1 MSKKGFI
8 GILIFWMLTGLTGC
22 SLAKEEVKSE
32 KSQDRLIG
40 ALITQ
45 EYLDLFD
52 LDAYLDDHAEKLVE
66 NKDLMVEDSDQY
78 EDRIYAKI
86 DKHDSQDPSEWEVSF
101 PGIEGIRFFSP
112 LWSDQNG
119 ESYHTTEY
127 DEEICDAESNYNIEN
142 DHENLE
148 LSGSVYFLT
157 DKEKDGISYYVNP
170 VYQTED
176 GKIYVISGQG
186 STTSGASE
194 EGETTTL
201 TLTDQVTLTENQKS
215 KIEGVTVKVT
225 GILVKKPTKITLYQM
240 NQDHQVIT
248 SNSYTP
254 GKLPEK
260 LTAEKDTAY
269 FLIETQQ
276 MDQDGRTSIQRELY
290 EQKEDQDALETLVPL
305 KNGLV
310 SKQYTEV
317 LWEE

>member
-1 MSKKGFI
+1 
-8 GILIFWMLTGLTGC
+8 ML
-22 SLAKEEVKSE
+22 
-32 KSQDRLIG
+32 
-40 ALITQ
+40 
-45 EYLDLFD
+45 
-52 LDAYLDDHAEKLVE
+52 
-66 NKDLMVEDSDQY
+66 
-78 EDRIYAKI
+78 
-86 DKHDSQDPSEWEVSF
+86 VS
-101 PGIEGIRFFSP
+101 
-112 LWSDQNG
+112 
-119 ESYHTTEY
+119 
-127 DEEICDAESNYNIEN
+127 
-142 DHENLE
+142 
-148 LSGSVYFLT
+148 
-157 DKEKDGISYYVNP
+157 
-170 VYQTED
+170 